1 MGFFLRDIL
10 GQPFFIKACFLKA
23 VVNVRCD
30 NEIVFVSHQ
39 LQKVIVNRLG
49 DIHIAVDVDIPTP
62 VRPMLLRR
70 GKRIKAAGIHIPDR
84 RQVNNI
90 GNPFCGGFTLQIC
103 VLHLKEISADTY
115 AWSEKAREEKKTCD
129 REIITLEDFQQ
140 WLRDSKI

>member
-1 MGFFLRDIL
+1 
-10 GQPFFIKACFLKA
+10 
-23 VVNVRCD
+23 
-30 NEIVFVSHQ
+30 
-39 LQKVIVNRLG
+39 
-49 DIHIAVDVDIPTP
+49 
-62 VRPMLLRR
+62 MLLRR

-115 AWSEKAREEKKTCD
+115 AWSEKVREEKKKCD
-129 REIITLEDFQQ
+129 REIISLEEFQQ